1 MGRRMERRME
11 EDREEQ
17 GRIEDYRGGQ
27 GRMGRR
33 MEGDGEE
40 AGGGWEGDWR
50 RMEEDRGG

>member
-1 MGRRMERRME
+1 MERRRE